1 METGRGPGERRRARR
16 ATDRAGQGG
25 GRGGPAPG
33 RRAELARRLR
43 RIQIA
48 SRRLVDNLLA
58 GGYRSVFRGQGI
70 EFDEVRDYS
79 PGDDVRLIDWN
90 VTSRMGSPYT
100 KTFREERELSLF
112 IVADVSA
119 SMAGGSGESGR
130 DETALLAFATLAL
143 SAAANNDRVGA
154 VLYSDR
160 IEKWVAPGKGG
171 KHIHRLLND
180 YAMSTATSRG
190 SDLALALRTVGQS
203 LKRRGICV
211 ILSDFRTEGYWQ
223 ELALLARRH
232 DVIAVR
238 IIDPVD
244 AAFPEIG
251 LVTLE
256 DPETG
261 DTLQVAG
268 TAALR
273 RGYEQFATESR
284 GEWRRRCQRCGVET
298 LEIGTGED
306 PGLALARFFERRR
319 RRR

>member
-1 METGRGPGERRRARR
+1 MAAGTGRGEGR
-16 ATDRAGQGG
+16 RAGQGE
-25 GRGGPAPG
+25 GRGESRRPG
-33 RRAELARRLR
+33 AALARKLR
-43 RIQIA
+43 TIQIS
-48 SRRLVDNLLA
+48 SRRLVNNLLA

-79 PGDDVRLIDWN
+79 PDDDVRLIDWN

-112 IVADVSA
+112 MVADVSA

-160 IEKWVAPGKGG
+160 IEKWVAPGKGS
-171 KHIHRLLND
+171 KHVHRLLND
-180 YAMSTATSRG
+180 YAGSPATSRG
-190 SDLALALRTVGQS
+190 SDLGLALRTVGQS

-211 ILSDFRTEGYWQ
+211 ILSDFKTEGYWQ

-244 AAFPEIG
+244 LAFPEVG

-268 TAALR
+268 TAALLR
-273 RGYEQFATESR
+273 RYEQFAIESR
-284 GEWRRRCQRCGVET
+284 GDWRRRCERCGVET
-298 LEIGTGED
+298 LEIGTGDD

>member
-1 METGRGPGERRRARR
+1 MFRERERVGPRRS
-16 ATDRAGQGG
+16 
-25 GRGGPAPG
+25 G
-33 RRAELARRLR
+33 RRDESPDRQLLARRLR
-43 RIQIA
+43 AIQL
-48 SRRLVDNLLA
+48 SSVRLVDSLLA

-112 IVADVSA
+112 LAADVSA
-119 SMAGGSGESGR
+119 SMYAGSGDTGK

-143 SAAANNDRVGA
+143 SAVANNDRVGA

-160 IEKWVAPGKGG
+160 IEKWVAPGKGR

-180 YAMSTATSRG
+180 YAGFTAAGRG
-190 SDLALALRTVGQS
+190 SDLALALRTIGQS

-211 ILSDFRTEGYWQ
+211 ILSDFKTEGYWH

-238 IIDPVD
+238 VTDSAD
-244 AAFPEIG
+244 TDFPDVG
-251 LVTLE
+251 LVALE

-261 DTLQVAG
+261 ATLSAFGSRSFRLGWQRF
-268 TAALR
+268 ALDR
-273 RGYEQFATESR
+273 LA
-284 GEWRRRCQRCGVET
+284 EWNTRCRRCGVET
-298 LEIGTGED
+298 LEIGTSDD
-306 PGLALARFFERRR
+306 PGLRLDAFFKRRR
-319 RRR
+319 KRR